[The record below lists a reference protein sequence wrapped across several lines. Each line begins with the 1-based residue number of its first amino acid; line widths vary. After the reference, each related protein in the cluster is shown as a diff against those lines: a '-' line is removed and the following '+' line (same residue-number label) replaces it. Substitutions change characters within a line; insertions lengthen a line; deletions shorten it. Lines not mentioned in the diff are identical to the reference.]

1 MYDTQLVEMLAAA
14 MVTISV
20 VVVVLYVITVIA
32 YWQIFK
38 KAGEKGWKSL
48 IPAYNSYIM
57 YKISWKTS
65 MFWIEIALG
74 VLYSILYGIS
84 YSSGS
89 AVLSVLAYI
98 VYIAVIVIGIMVL
111 HKLSKA
117 FGHGVGFTVGLV
129 LLCPIFILILAF
141 GSSQY
146 VGNTT
151 VEAKE
156 IEE

>member
-1 MYDTQLVEMLAAA
+1 MDTQVVAMLMA
-14 MVTISV
+14 MVGVIVTVGIIM
-20 VVVVLYVITVIA
+20 YVITVIA

-48 IPAYNSYIM
+48 IPLYNSYIM

-65 MFWIEIALG
+65 MFWIMILLDVVYAVLAGINVSSQSG
-74 VLYSILYGIS
+74 VLSFLS
-84 YSSGS
+84 Y
-89 AVLSVLAYI
+89 A
-98 VYIAVIVIGIMVL
+98 VYIAVLVIAIIAM

-117 FGHGVGFTVGLV
+117 FGHGAGFTVGLV
-129 LLCPIFILILAF
+129 FLSPIFILILAF

-151 VEAKE
+151 VAKE